1 MKATDIRAIREALG
15 LNQLQFAQ
23 LLGVHPMTVSK
34 WEREE
39 ASPTDYQAAFLSQ
52 FQAAAKNKIDT
63 DNLKNLLIV
72 AGVIAALVFIFQ
84 NASKK

>member
-1 MKATDIRAIREALG
+1 MNASNIKAIREALG

-34 WEREE
+34 WERE
-39 ASPTDYQAAFLSQ
+39 AALPTDYQAAFLSQ

-63 DNLKNLLIV
+63 DNLKNVLIV
-72 AGVIAALVFIFQ
+72 AGVIAALVLIFQ
-84 NASKK
+84 TASKK